1 VSFCLVRTANVALAG
16 NLPECLAMG
25 NLSARGFTLLE
36 VLVALCLLSLAALS
50 IVALQWRSL
59 GATHQ
64 SALQGIAMQLA
75 ADMADGLR
83 AEAGSSTPTAPDHS
97 AWVMRVGALLPG
109 GRAVVCRDASPWDE
123 ATDAYRWD
131 CGTATG
137 PLLIKIGWQEG
148 GAPAAPRVVIV
159 VAPAQP

>member
-1 VSFCLVRTANVALAG
+1 
-16 NLPECLAMG
+16 MG

-64 SALQGIAMQLA
+64 SALQGVAMQLA

-83 AEAGSSTPTAPDHS
+83 ADAASTALDHS
-97 AWVMRVGALLPG
+97 AWLTRVGGSLPG
-109 GRAVVCRDASPWDE
+109 GRAVLCRDAAPWDE
-123 ATDAYRWD
+123 AADAYRWD

-137 PLLIKIGWQEG
+137 PLLIKIGWRDG
-148 GAPAAPRVVIV
+148 GNSAPAAPRVVVI

>member
-1 VSFCLVRTANVALAG
+1 
-16 NLPECLAMG
+16 MG
-25 NLSARGFTLLE
+25 NLSARGFTLIE

-59 GATHQ
+59 GVTHQ
-64 SALQGIAMQLA
+64 SALHGIAMQLA

-83 AEAGSSTPTAPDHS
+83 ADAGSSAPTAPDHS
-97 AWVMRVGALLPG
+97 AWLTRVGAVLPG
-109 GRAVVCRDASPWDE
+109 GRAVICRDPAPWDE
-123 ATDAYRWD
+123 AADAYRWD
-131 CGTATG
+131 CGTASG

-148 GAPAAPRVVIV
+148 GNGALAAPRVVVI